1 MERDAVVDPPGVRV
15 GHDGAGRTVIQLA
28 VAPALF
34 ERLMAF
40 GADQAEAEASGDD
53 EPYAALPVQVCW
65 LRAA

>member
-1 MERDAVVDPPGVRV
+1 
-15 GHDGAGRTVIQLA
+15 VIQLA